1 MPPYLQL
8 PLPGFGAEPF
18 LVRPPQTTKRRRGTR
33 VWSDPDVARSRSEQA
48 AAYVESRQGLMEV
61 LASRSPEEREELRDR
76 IVGRAPIPEWLR
88 KDAEPAAEDAAAPAD
103 PPRQRRGRR
112 A

>member
-1 MPPYLQL
+1 VPPYLQL

-18 LVRPPQTTKRRRGTR
+18 LVRPPPPRRRRGNR

-61 LASRSPEEREELRDR
+61 LASRSPEEREELRER
-76 IVGRAPIPEWLR
+76 IGGKPPVPEWLR
-88 KDAEPAAEDAAAPAD
+88 KEQPSEATAEREQTRPH
-103 PPRQRRGRR
+103 G
-112 A
+112 

>member
-18 LVRPPQTTKRRRGTR
+18 LVRPPPTKRRRGSR
-33 VWSDPDVARSRSEQA
+33 VWNDPDVARSRSEQA
-48 AAYVESRQGLMEV
+48 AAYVESRQALME
-61 LASRSPEEREELRDR
+61 LIASRSPEERDELRER
-76 IVGRAPIPEWLR
+76 IGGKPPVPEWLR
-88 KDAEPAAEDAAAPAD
+88 KEQNEQPAERAD
-103 PPRQRRGRR
+103 VVEKHR